1 MNLIK
6 LTKNIEK
13 IGYNVSYPMEI
24 LAATP
29 TKNLTKIMITLT
41 DTERDLNKKERVRA
55 WVFEGKIWL
64 DEGEYHHFLLSQED
78 K

>member
-1 MNLIK
+1 MKLIK
-6 LTKNIEK
+6 LIKNIEK